1 LTLHR
6 TEVASKDSGT
16 LSALARLSRSEP
28 DASVVRYRK
37 YKYVAFDTENTGTSI
52 GHLVGRSFAEGFS
65 HESWEE
71 ERMKLFGRNDT
82 EEERQEIDES
92 LARSTVE
99 EFGDVV
105 ERIRDLGMEA
115 FDLEE
120 RHLESVEALEGI
132 SNPDLRPSL
141 DVAFMLAVEGVE
153 KGKNILLYYDSAAAA
168 IGHAERL
175 IDEVHR
181 DQVEIEGNV
190 FQHLILSPSLELLSG
205 AKQSLKK
212 GELEQV
218 HEIVERIEILP
229 KNVKQECLENAELYR
244 YCEEILEGLK
254 RDGVGTQEIE
264 DVMTIA
270 RTAFLSGAFARVG
283 ELTGVIERKAVELK
297 DRHRTAVHSLR
308 EARNAVNVLEIKG
321 VNSEE
326 LEELLGKASDSL
338 DGADYRECIEHS
350 KMCTAKAV
358 GIRRSHST
366 LAERIGMLREESK
379 LMRSRGKSVPD
390 DIDEI
395 LIRAEQE
402 LSQGNYQDSEED
414 VEIASLLMGRFEL
427 VP

>member
-1 LTLHR
+1 
-6 TEVASKDSGT
+6 
-16 LSALARLSRSEP
+16 
-28 DASVVRYRK
+28 
-37 YKYVAFDTENTGTSI
+37 
-52 GHLVGRSFAEGFS
+52 
-65 HESWEE
+65 
-71 ERMKLFGRNDT
+71 MKLFGRKDA
-82 EEERQEIDES
+82 EEGSHEIDER

-99 EFGDVV
+99 EFGEVV
-105 ERIRDLGMEA
+105 DRLRVLGIEA
-115 FDLEE
+115 FELEE
-120 RHLESVEALEGI
+120 RLLESVDALEGI

-190 FQHLILSPSLELLSG
+190 FQHLILSPSLGLLNG

-229 KNVKQECLENAELYR
+229 KNVKEECLENAELYR
-244 YCEEILEGLK
+244 YCEELLEGLK

-270 RTAFLSGAFARVG
+270 RTAFLSGAFGRVG
-283 ELTGVIERKAVELK
+283 ELTEVIERKAVELK
-297 DRHRTAVHSLR
+297 DRHRAAGRSLR

-321 VNSEE
+321 VRTKE
-326 LEELLGKASDSL
+326 LHELLGKASDSL
-338 DGADYRECIEHS
+338 EETDYRECIDLS
-350 KMCTAKAV
+350 NRCTSNAV
-358 GIRRSHST
+358 DIRRSHST
-366 LAERIGMLREESK
+366 LAERISMLREEAK
-379 LMRSRGKSVPD
+379 LMRSRGESVTD

-395 LIRAEQE
+395 LTRAEQE
-402 LSQGNYQDSEED
+402 LVQGDLQDSEED
-414 VEIASLLMGRFEL
+414 VEIASLMMGRFEL
-427 VP
+427 VS

>member
-1 LTLHR
+1 M
-6 TEVASKDSGT
+6 
-16 LSALARLSRSEP
+16 
-28 DASVVRYRK
+28 
-37 YKYVAFDTENTGTSI
+37 
-52 GHLVGRSFAEGFS
+52 VGRSFAEGFS
-65 HESWEE
+65 HDYWEE
-71 ERMKLFGRNDT
+71 ERMKLFGRKDAV
-82 EEERQEIDES
+82 EGSQEIDER

-99 EFGDVV
+99 EFGEVV
-105 ERIRDLGMEA
+105 DRIRVLGIEA
-115 FDLEE
+115 FELEE
-120 RHLESVEALEGI
+120 KLLESVEALEGI

-181 DQVEIEGNV
+181 DQSEIEGNV

-218 HEIVERIEILP
+218 HEIVGRIEILP
-229 KNVKQECLENAELYR
+229 KNVKKECLENAELYR

-254 RDGVGTQEIE
+254 RDGVGTQEVE

-270 RTAFLSGAFARVG
+270 RTAFLSGAFGRVG
-283 ELTGVIERKAVELK
+283 ELTEVIERKAVELK
-297 DRHRTAVHSLR
+297 DRHRAAGRSLR

-326 LEELLGKASDSL
+326 LDELLGKASNSL
-338 DGADYRECIEHS
+338 DGADYRECIDLS
-350 KMCTAKAV
+350 NRCTSKAV
-358 GIRRSHST
+358 DIRRSHST
-366 LAERIGMLREESK
+366 LAERISMLREEAK
-379 LMRSRGKSVPD
+379 LMRSRGESVTD

-395 LIRAEQE
+395 LTRAEQE
-402 LSQGNYQDSEED
+402 LVQGDLQDSEED
-414 VEIASLLMGRFEL
+414 VEIASLMMGRFEL
-427 VP
+427 VS